1 MGIVNQQDIEQ
12 LIKIDKLFAGINER
26 YGNPPDWNRPQG
38 FISLSKII
46 LEQQVSL
53 ASANAHFL
61 KLNSFIDGF
70 TPENILGLT
79 DLEMRNCQI
88 SRQKAKYLREL
99 SHAIIQKD
107 INLEQLPLHDEPHIR
122 KQLTGIKGIGNWT
135 ADIYLMFCLQS
146 KDIFPSGDIAVI
158 NTVKELTG
166 LKTQEEIIA
175 LAQKWK
181 PYRSLATYFFWHNY
195 LCKRNKIADNG
206 LSPV

>member
-1 MGIVNQQDIEQ
+1 MGIVNQKDIKQ
-12 LIKIDKLFAGINER
+12 LIKIDKIFEGINNR
-26 YGNPPDWNRPQG
+26 YGNPPDWTRPQG

-61 KLNSFIDGF
+61 RLNSYIKGF
-70 TPENILGLT
+70 TPENILILT
-79 DLEMRNCQI
+79 DMEMRNCQI

-99 SHAIIQKD
+99 AKAIIEKE
-107 INLEQLPLHDEPHIR
+107 INLEELAVLDEPLVR
-122 KQLTGIKGIGNWT
+122 KQLTNIKGIGNWT

-166 LKTQEEIIA
+166 LNTMEEIIK
-175 LAQKWK
+175 LAEKWR
-181 PYRSLATYFFWHNY
+181 PFRSLATYFFWHNY
-195 LCKRNKIADNG
+195 LSKRNKIAHNT
-206 LSPV
+206 LSPI

>member
-1 MGIVNQQDIEQ
+1 MGIVNEKDIEK
-12 LIKIDKLFAGINER
+12 LIKTDRIFDGIRYR
-26 YGNPPDWNRPQG
+26 YGNPPDWSRPQG

-53 ASANAHFL
+53 ASASAHFI
-61 KLNSFIDGF
+61 KLNGYINGF
-70 TPENILGLT
+70 TPENILALT
-79 DLEMRNCQI
+79 DLEMRSCQI

-99 SHAIIQKD
+99 SNAIIGKEILLD
-107 INLEQLPLHDEPHIR
+107 QLPFLDEPQVR
-122 KQLTGIKGIGNWT
+122 KQLTNIKGIGNWT

-166 LKTQEEIIA
+166 LKTHEEIIT
-175 LAQKWK
+175 LAEKWR

-195 LCKRNKIADNG
+195 LSKRNKITDNAPG
-206 LSPV
+206 SI

>member
-1 MGIVNQQDIEQ
+1 MGIVNQKDIKQ
-12 LIKIDKLFAGINER
+12 LIKIDKIFEGINNR
-26 YGNPPDWNRPQG
+26 YGNPPDWSRPQG

-61 KLNSFIDGF
+61 KLNSYIKGF
-70 TPENILGLT
+70 TPENILILT

-99 SHAIIQKD
+99 SKVIIEKE
-107 INLEQLPLHDEPHIR
+107 INLEEMAVLDEPEVR
-122 KQLTGIKGIGNWT
+122 KQLTMIKGIGNWT

-166 LKTQEEIIA
+166 LNTTEEIIK
-175 LAQKWK
+175 LAEKWR
-181 PYRSLATYFFWHNY
+181 PFRSLATYFFWHNY
-195 LCKRNKIADNG
+195 LSKRNKIAHNT
-206 LSPV
+206 LSPI

>member
-1 MGIVNQQDIEQ
+1 MGIVNQKDIKQ
-12 LIKIDKLFAGINER
+12 LIKIDKIFEGINNR
-26 YGNPPDWNRPQG
+26 YGNPPDWTRPQG

-61 KLNSFIDGF
+61 RLNSYIKGF
-70 TPENILGLT
+70 TPENILILT
-79 DLEMRNCQI
+79 DMEMRNCQI

-99 SHAIIQKD
+99 AKAIIEKE
-107 INLEQLPLHDEPHIR
+107 INLEELAVLDEPLVR
-122 KQLTGIKGIGNWT
+122 KQLTNIKGIGNWS

-166 LKTQEEIIA
+166 LNTTEEIIK
-175 LAQKWK
+175 LAEKWR
-181 PYRSLATYFFWHNY
+181 PFRSLATYFFWHNY
-195 LCKRNKIADNG
+195 LSKRNKIAHNT
-206 LSPV
+206 LSPI

>member
-1 MGIVNQQDIEQ
+1 MGIVNQKDIKQ
-12 LIKIDKLFAGINER
+12 LIKIDKIFEGINNR
-26 YGNPPDWNRPQG
+26 YGNPPDWSRPQG

-61 KLNSFIDGF
+61 KLNSYIKGF
-70 TPENILGLT
+70 TPENILILT

-99 SHAIIQKD
+99 AKAIIEKE
-107 INLEQLPLHDEPHIR
+107 INLEELAVLDEPLVR
-122 KQLTGIKGIGNWT
+122 KQLTNIKGIGNWT

-166 LKTQEEIIA
+166 LNTMEEIIK
-175 LAQKWK
+175 LAEKWR
-181 PYRSLATYFFWHNY
+181 PFRSLATYFFWHNY
-195 LCKRNKIADNG
+195 LSKRNKIAHNT
-206 LSPV
+206 LSPI